1 MKNGKGKSTSIN
13 YWKWLFIASTVVYGG
28 HLLFSNLTSQTKVP
42 SAVKKSQNSAI
53 TVETTVQ
60 SMEQLSFEEQIIKRI
75 KSNGQ
80 VGNMNK
86 PFSGSVNGRQF
97 FIFNNTGHVESM
109 IQSLRKYRSLPTAAH
124 TSVFKEFGAK
134 KATELRFLHI
144 PKAGKAFAATSV
156 HYCCELLDDVS
167 IGVNMPASHH
177 VWKFDPSCRPCLMQP
192 VTANGDYF
200 AYFPY
205 IPSID
210 KGHIVTLLRE
220 PLERLAFQID
230 DMRHLRSMMTTYGFT
245 NEDAQVLGMILSG
258 KIVEAY
264 KILFGVEDVAT
275 LDVMKMT
282 VAAAQGR
289 RWSPAFVSAAASCLP
304 IISQK
309 TRILHAF
316 DQCRFQLVALF
327 PGLFGCQ
334 TKLIIGRT
342 CADPRPLTRGDV
354 DLAKQRLQH
363 EFLFTGTSSISVC
376 IPFVSIWSLP
386 SWCMICTVHTVGLY
400 ERWNESV
407 TLFHRK
413 LGGRLFVDELRSPL
427 GPEKLEERRVLR
439 ALQATNITDP
449 FDAELY
455 TYATQLFEE
464 QWRTSSASL

>member
-1 MKNGKGKSTSIN
+1 MKSGKGKSASIN

-28 HLLFSNLTSQTKVP
+28 HLLLSYLNSHKKVH
-42 SAVKKSQNSAI
+42 SSGKKHQNSAI
-53 TVETTVQ
+53 PVETTVQ

-80 VGNMNK
+80 TGHLNK

-97 FIFNNTGHVESM
+97 YIFNNTGHVDSM
-109 IQSLRKYRSLPTAAH
+109 VTSLRKYRSLPTAAH
-124 TSVFKEFGAK
+124 TSVFKEYGAK

-156 HYCCELLDDVS
+156 HYCCELLDDVA

-177 VWKFDPSCRPCLMQP
+177 VWKFDPSCRPCFMQP
-192 VTANGDYF
+192 VTGNGDYF

-205 IPSID
+205 IPSVD
-210 KGHIVTLLRE
+210 KGHVVTLLRE

-264 KILFGVEDVAT
+264 KILFGVEDATT
-275 LDVMKMT
+275 LDLIKMT
-282 VAAAQGR
+282 VAAAQGQR
-289 RWSPAFVSAAASCLP
+289 LSQEFVSAAASCLP

-342 CADPRPLTRGDV
+342 CADPRPLTQGDV
-354 DLAKQRLQH
+354 DLAKQRLKN
-363 EFLFTGTSSISVC
+363 EFLFIGTSRLPPP
-376 IPFVSIWSLP
+376 PFV
-386 SWCMICTVHTVGLY
+386 
-400 ERWNESV
+400 
-407 TLFHRK
+407 
-413 LGGRLFVDELRSPL
+413 
-427 GPEKLEERRVLR
+427 
-439 ALQATNITDP
+439 
-449 FDAELY
+449 
-455 TYATQLFEE
+455 
-464 QWRTSSASL
+464 